1 MEIEPVARGFSSI
14 PPQRTG
20 ATAELAEAR
29 AKLRELAPADRLE
42 DVHAEVRRL
51 QARDG
56 LAPLAAVHAVL
67 AKLAA
72 GWRPS

>member
-1 MEIEPVARGFSSI
+1 MEIEPVARRSAAI

-29 AKLRELAPADRLE
+29 ARLRELAPADRWD
-42 DVHAEVRRL
+42 DVLAEVRRL

-56 LAPLAAVHAVL
+56 LTPLAALQAVH

-72 GWRPS
+72 GWRPR